1 MEESEGNILPLFFF
15 GFFGGRVFF
24 PPFYVDYLLFFFSFL
39 DFSLFFLIINFFLK
53 LYCFLSSFSFFCSEC
68 L

>member
-39 DFSLFFLIINFFLK
+39 DFSLFFIIIKFFL
-53 LYCFLSSFSFFCSEC
+53 
-68 L
+68 